1 MPCSTRKPGICG
13 NPPASVPRVLGMQ
26 SKQMMLPFVLFAVA
40 LVFSPGCP
48 RTPSIDQIGLEFRN
62 LPTSASLMP
71 GLKLCTTNPG
81 TNDVH
86 KLNFPLITKF
96 LFQLGCLPSDGI
108 IATSHHALS
117 CQAKQQQNTHNKYR
131 RLL

>member
-1 MPCSTRKPGICG
+1 
-13 NPPASVPRVLGMQ
+13 MQ
-26 SKQMMLPFVLFAVA
+26 SKQMMLLFVLFVVV

-81 TNDVH
+81 TNDVF
-86 KLNFPLITKF
+86 NFPLITKF
-96 LFQLGCLPSDGI
+96 LFLAVG
-108 IATSHHALS
+108 LS
-117 CQAKQQQNTHNKYR
+117 S
-131 RLL
+131 